1 MIELKKYT
9 IHEMSAILNSKGK
22 QAIERKLK
30 GYDIEF
36 ITSGRGDD
44 VVFEITAIQNKFK
57 VFCITEFN
65 MPAQCGF
72 ERYVPITSE
81 EQKHRHHS
89 LPNTFW
95 QKCV

>member
-1 MIELKKYT
+1 MFDLKPLEGGFPVIELKKYT

-44 VVFEITAIQNKFK
+44 VT
-57 VFCITEFN
+57 T
-65 MPAQCGF
+65 MPAILDGWAESRIHKSIINSK
-72 ERYVPITSE
+72 ERRE
-81 EQKHRHHS
+81 KMQKGWLER
-89 LPNTFW
+89 
-95 QKCV
+95 